1 MAEPTDLRALEQELR
16 DRITHSAGTSELEE
30 IRVQALGKKGT
41 LTTALRGLGQ
51 LPEHERRTR
60 GAEVNAVKTA
70 IEDALATRQ
79 RALQAETRER
89 IGEREWVDMTY
100 PGTPPAR
107 GHLHPVTQVTAE
119 IRQIFSRLGYEVA
132 EGPEV
137 ELDYYNF
144 EALNIP
150 KGHPVRDVQ
159 DSFYLAEEGVPQ
171 PELLLRTQTSPVQIR
186 TMLARTPPL
195 RIITPGR
202 VYRNENADATRGVMF
217 HQVEGLLVD
226 EDVGVSDLLGTL
238 EYFARSLFGAERRV
252 RFVADYF
259 PFTEPSLGMA
269 ISCGICAGKGCRS
282 CRGSGWL
289 EILGSGMIHPQVLRN
304 GKVDPERYSGFAFG
318 MGIDRI
324 AMLKYNIEDIRLFF
338 ESDLRF
344 IRQF

>member
-1 MAEPTDLRALEQELR
+1 MSMEDIATREQELLA
-16 DRITHSAGTSELEE
+16 RIRAAGTVAEVEEL
-30 IRVQALGKKGT
+30 RVQALGKKGF
-41 LTTALRGLGQ
+41 LTTELRQLGSLPAADRRVRGARLNAVRATVEGALRA
-51 LPEHERRTR
+51 RR
-60 GAEVNAVKTA
+60 AVLQTQA
-70 IEDALATRQ
+70 SEQIATS
-79 RALQAETRER
+79 
-89 IGEREWVDMTY
+89 EWLDMTY
-100 PGTPPAR
+100 PGTPSAR
-107 GHLHPVTQVTAE
+107 GHRHPISRIQAE

-159 DSFYLAEEGVPQ
+159 ESLYLAEEGVAF
-171 PELLLRTQTSPVQIR
+171 EDLLLRTQTSPVQIR
-186 TMLARTPPL
+186 VMEQRKPPI

-202 VYRNENADATRGVMF
+202 VYRRENADATRGVMF

-226 EDVGVSDLLGTL
+226 EGIGVSDLIGTL
-238 EYFARSLFGAERRV
+238 EYFARSIFGADRRV
-252 RFVADYF
+252 RFVSDYF

-269 ISCGICAGKGCRS
+269 VSCGVCGGKGCRS
-282 CRGSGWL
+282 CRGTGWL
-289 EILGSGMIHPQVLRN
+289 EILGSGMVHPQVLRN
-304 GKVDPERYSGFAFG
+304 GGVDPERYSGFAFG

-344 IRQF
+344 LRQF